1 MPVGVDVKCMHTKF
15 SGRCLFGFGDIAT
28 CTSIPQLYSTFTMY
42 NYVHVLCS
50 FLLFVASPV
59 RCIEDTYQHKRLL
72 ETESDN
78 MLPVFDSL
86 NYLSLYPWR
95 INNRVGRE
103 GGREGERE
111 GVSEGRREGEREG
124 GRERGSE

>member
-1 MPVGVDVKCMHTKF
+1 
-15 SGRCLFGFGDIAT
+15 
-28 CTSIPQLYSTFTMY
+28 MY
-42 NYVHVLCS
+42 YVPI
-50 FLLFVASPV
+50 LLFVASPV

-95 INNRVGRE
+95 INDRVKE

-111 GVSEGRREGEREG
+111 RGREGERE
-124 GRERGSE
+124 

>member
-28 CTSIPQLYSTFTMY
+28 SIPQLYGTFTMY

-103 GGREGERE
+103 GGREGRE
-111 GVSEGRREGEREG
+111 GGKG
-124 GRERGSE
+124 GRERGREG

>member
-1 MPVGVDVKCMHTKF
+1 MGVASLV
-15 SGRCLFGFGDIAT
+15 SEILLPLFLN
-28 CTSIPQLYSTFTMY
+28 CTVPLPCIIMY
-42 NYVHVLCS
+42 MCYVPI
-50 FLLFVASPV
+50 LLFVASPV
-59 RCIEDTYQHKRLL
+59 RCIEDTYQHKLLL

-103 GGREGERE
+103 GGREGRE
-111 GVSEGRREGEREG
+111 GGKG
-124 GRERGSE
+124 GRERGRERGREGRRE

>member
-1 MPVGVDVKCMHTKF
+1 MGVASLV
-15 SGRCLFGFGDIAT
+15 SEILLPLFLN
-28 CTSIPQLYSTFTMY
+28 CTVPLPCIIMY
-42 NYVHVLCS
+42 MYYVPI
-50 FLLFVASPV
+50 LLLVASPV
-59 RCIEDTYQHKRLL
+59 RCIEDTYQHKLLL

-103 GGREGERE
+103 GGREGRE
-111 GVSEGRREGEREG
+111 GEREGEREG
-124 GRERGSE
+124 GKEGVKEEGRE